1 LNHLVGIKDWAH
13 RQMLGVLKRF
23 LVGSM
28 EVQLSVVEMGLPPG
42 IGPRPVRS

>member
-1 LNHLVGIKDWAH
+1 LNHLVGIKGRAH
-13 RQMLGVLKRF
+13 RQMLGVLKLF

-28 EVQLSVVEMGLPPG
+28 EVQLRVVELGLPPG